1 MHQVAA
7 RHIDTAR
14 PMDNASSTPP
24 SPPSGPMTRSRAKA
38 LHDKV
43 NSFLYM
49 CDLDPTVDGTLPH
62 ANAPCILR
70 FEPLHRLH
78 GGMKDGREDGQAST
92 KKDHFGAMPGA
103 ADSTADPSG
112 AQLGAAGLTAEP
124 PTSCLHEMDAREYS
138 FCYVMLITLLP
149 LGRGLYPFPCIGPIY
164 SAPPTSWAQ
173 LTSSEALS
181 SSNGSITLVSY

>member
-1 MHQVAA
+1 MLTNPSPYVVWLFPEVISQRDKRTQSKYAVSKCFNVSDLSPYYGDDDEMDES
-7 RHIDTAR
+7 RTTLSQGEGDDTAR

-62 ANAPCILR
+62 ANALCILR

-78 GGMKDGREDGQAST
+78 GSMKDGREDGQAST
-92 KKDHFGAMPGA
+92 KKDHFGAG
-103 ADSTADPSG
+103 
-112 AQLGAAGLTAEP
+112 
-124 PTSCLHEMDAREYS
+124 
-138 FCYVMLITLLP
+138 V
-149 LGRGLYPFPCIGPIY
+149 
-164 SAPPTSWAQ
+164 
-173 LTSSEALS
+173 
-181 SSNGSITLVSY
+181 

>member
-1 MHQVAA
+1 MLFRSEMDESRTTLSQGGGD
-7 RHIDTAR
+7 DTAR

-62 ANAPCILR
+62 ANALCILR

-92 KKDHFGAMPGA
+92 KKDHFGATPGA
-103 ADSTADPSG
+103 AD
-112 AQLGAAGLTAEP
+112 
-124 PTSCLHEMDAREYS
+124 PTPRSWA
-138 FCYVMLITLLP
+138 V
-149 LGRGLYPFPCIGPIY
+149 PFPLY
-164 SAPPTSWAQ
+164 WAY
-173 LTSSEALS
+173 
-181 SSNGSITLVSY
+181 I